1 MGIFLE
7 TNEYLIIA
15 ALLIT
20 FLAATEIG
28 FRSGRSRQSREDEQ
42 TRFHITSLQGP
53 LLGLLALMLGF
64 TFSMAL
70 SRYDMRKE
78 LVLAESNAIG
88 TAYLRARLMPEP
100 HRSEN
105 VRLLNAYVDARLDF
119 YNAGNDPVR
128 LAAAKADAAHLQQQL
143 WAMAIAMSQLDTR
156 SVPLGLFVQSLNA
169 VFDLD
174 ADRSQALQNHV
185 PKPVLAL
192 VSIIAAVALAFIGHG
207 CGLHGRRHFVSTA
220 LVALLLALVLA
231 VILDLDL
238 PRQGLIKI
246 KQDSM
251 ISLQREIFR
260 QAGP

>member
-1 MGIFLE
+1 MAIFLE
-7 TNEYLIIA
+7 TNEYMIIA
-15 ALLIT
+15 AMLII

-28 FRSGRSRQSREDEQ
+28 FRSGRRHQSSEDEQ
-42 TRFHITSLQGP
+42 TRFHITALQGP
-53 LLGLLALMLGF
+53 LFGLLALMLGF

-70 SRYDMRKE
+70 SRYEIRKE

-88 TAYLRARLMPEP
+88 TAYLRARLLPEP
-100 HRSEN
+100 HRSQI
-105 VRLLNAYVDARLDF
+105 VRLLSAYVDTRLDF
-119 YNAGNDPVR
+119 YNAGTDTVR
-128 LAAAKADAAHLQQQL
+128 IAAANANATQMQQQL
-143 WAMAIAMSQLDTR
+143 WAVAITMSELDTR

-169 VFDLD
+169 AFDLD

-185 PKPVLAL
+185 PQPVLAL
-192 VSIIAAVALAFIGHG
+192 VSIIAAVALSFIGHG

-220 LVALLLALVLA
+220 LVSLLLALVLA

-251 ISLQREIFR
+251 ISLQEILR